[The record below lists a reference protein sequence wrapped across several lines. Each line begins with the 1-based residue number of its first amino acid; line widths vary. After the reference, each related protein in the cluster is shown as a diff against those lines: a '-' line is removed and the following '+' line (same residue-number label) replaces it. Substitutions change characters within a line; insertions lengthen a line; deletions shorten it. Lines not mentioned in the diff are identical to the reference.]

1 MPDQKKPDDQT
12 SAEFTPASPIKRA
25 LAWMGIVYMV
35 ILVLLTTY
43 NLATGEPLHGIP
55 GILLFPA
62 CGGLAAISWFK
73 YHEGKRRSFLLL
85 AILSACAC
93 ILNLI
98 IGGIAL
104 LQTLGG

>member
-1 MPDQKKPDDQT
+1 MPEEKKPGDQT
-12 SAEFTPASPIKRA
+12 SEFTPASPIKRT
-25 LAWMGIVYMV
+25 LAWMGIVYMI

-62 CGGLAAISWFK
+62 CGGLAAISWLK
-73 YHEGKRRSFLLL
+73 YRDSKKKSFFLL
-85 AILSACAC
+85 AILAACAC

-98 IGGIAL
+98 IGSMAL
-104 LQTLGG
+104 LHALGG